1 MTIGGGNVKLLVS
14 IRGIEIFYL
23 PRILDSVKLGPG
35 RETGRRR
42 KRSDGGQAGKPCRV
56 SFGRLAGGR
65 GADCAEALGAK
76 CDNASK

>member
-23 PRILDSVKLGPG
+23 PRILDSLKLGPG

-56 SFGRLAGGR
+56 SFGCLAGGR
-65 GADCAEALGAK
+65 GAGCAEALGAT
-76 CDNASK
+76 CDDASK